1 MKITKFGHCCML
13 IEDGGIRFL
22 IDPGVFSTQQ
32 NNLKNIDFVLIT
44 HEHAD
49 HFHIDSVKSILKNN
63 PNVKIITNS
72 SVGDLLSAEK
82 IVFNVVENNQN
93 FDAGGISVEGF
104 GEKHALMHR
113 TLVPVQNTGFFV
125 AKKLFF
131 PGDAFTNIDREVD
144 ILALPVAGPWM
155 KLSEAIDYALELKPK
170 SCFPVH
176 DGILKSPGVS
186 HLLPKKILEENGIKF
201 NILEIDTEYDF

>member
-1 MKITKFGHCCML
+1 ML
-13 IEDGGIRFL
+13 IEEGGIRFL

-32 NNLKNIDFVLIT
+32 NNLKNIDFILIT

-49 HFHIDSVKSILKNN
+49 HFHIDSVKSIFKNN
-63 PNVKIITNS
+63 PSVKIITNS

-93 FDAGGISVEGF
+93 FDAGGVSVEGF
-104 GEKHALMHR
+104 GERHALMHK

>member
-1 MKITKFGHCCML
+1 ML
-13 IEDGGIRFL
+13 IEEGGIRFL

-63 PNVKIITNS
+63 PSVKIITNS

-82 IVFNVVENNQN
+82 IVFNVVENDQN
-93 FDAGGISVEGF
+93 FDAGGISIEGF
-104 GEKHALMHR
+104 GEKHALMHK

-155 KLSEAIDYALELKPK
+155 KLSEVIDYALELKLK